1 MIARRLKIVILI
13 YLWAALLEDTSLFLI
28 AWLVPD
34 LWFRLLHGAGPA
46 GFDIAL
52 LRRSAGQWAAF
63 ALAQGITL
71 SRWRK
76 MPIWLAIVAG
86 VRFSDLFTD
95 ISYLLAVPSLTTL
108 GWICLLPPPLLNLL
122 GVVIML
128 RGYQEARADLAPKST
143 VQTK

>member
-1 MIARRLKIVILI
+1 MSSTAVIERPLRFAILI

-28 AWLVPD
+28 AWLLPNV
-34 LWFRLLHGAGPA
+34 WFQYLHGVAPVGL
-46 GFDIAL
+46 DIAF

-71 SRWRK
+71 WCWK
-76 MPIWLAIVAG
+76 KEPLWLVIVAG

-95 ISYLLAVPSLTTL
+95 ISYVLAVPSLTTL
-108 GWICLLPPPLLNLL
+108 GWVCLLPPPLLNLI

-128 RGYQEARADLAPKST
+128 RGYKVIVGRGAS
-143 VQTK
+143 